1 MGGESCRL
9 RAAAL
14 PGDRKDGALKKI
26 SRVLATAGLAA
37 GLVVVGCAMPAEASY
52 SNVQVGGGWWAY
64 GTGIY
69 TYSDFTQNQKIH
81 RSSVEV
87 DGQLTRSLVT
97 APGGTSKASRK
108 TGRIDYAYWANF

>member
-1 MGGESCRL
+1 MS
-9 RAAAL
+9 AAS
-14 PGDRKDGALKKI
+14 RGAPRRPKGRELKKI
-26 SRVLATAGLAA
+26 SQVLATAGLAA
-37 GLVVVGCAMPAEASY
+37 GLVLAGGVIPAEASY

-69 TYSDFTQNQKIH
+69 TYSDFMQKQKVH

-108 TGRIDYAYWANF
+108 TGRIDYAYWTNF